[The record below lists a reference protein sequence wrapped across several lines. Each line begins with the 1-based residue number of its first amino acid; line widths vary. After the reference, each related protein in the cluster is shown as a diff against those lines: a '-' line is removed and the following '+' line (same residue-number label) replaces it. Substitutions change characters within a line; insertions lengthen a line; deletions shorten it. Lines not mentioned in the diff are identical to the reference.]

1 MKITSVDIFQITTGR
16 PPLKGDYW
24 KPVVVRVNTSE
35 GISGFGEV
43 GLAYAI
49 GAEAG
54 FAMSVEFARLII
66 GRDPMNNEQIWDKL
80 HKKTFWG
87 QGGGTIIFGGIS
99 GLDIALWDIKGK
111 VLGVPVHQLL
121 GGKTQRKL
129 RTYASQLQFGWG
141 KVARVL
147 TKPAEYAE
155 AALDAVHDGYDCIK
169 VDPVA
174 FDLEGKWAR
183 WNLNGVL
190 SDVQVKTAYNRLKA
204 MREAIGPDKDI
215 ICELH
220 SYTDATAAIQL
231 GRAIEDLG
239 IFFIEEPVMPLNA
252 EMMKLVAD
260 NVKIPIASGER
271 IYTRWGYKPFFDNK
285 SLRVIQPDLGL
296 VGGLTEGKKI
306 CDYAHL
312 YDITVQAHVC
322 GGPIATAAALQLEA
336 AIPNF
341 IIHEHHQAAML
352 EENIA
357 IGKYDYQPVNGYFEI
372 PTLPGIGQEL
382 SEEAM
387 KTAITVTVK

>member
-1 MKITSVDIFQITTGR
+1 MKITSVDVFQVTTGK

-24 KPVVVRVNTSE
+24 KPVVVRVNTDE

-87 QGGGTIIFGGIS
+87 QGGGTVIFGGIS

-111 VLGVPVHQLL
+111 ALGVPAYKLL

-141 KVARVL
+141 KTARVL
-147 TKPAEYAE
+147 IKPEEYAE
-155 AALDAVHDGYDCIK
+155 AALDAVNDGYDCIK
-169 VDPVA
+169 VDPIA
-174 FDLEGKWAR
+174 FDLTGKWAR

-190 SDVQVKTAYNRLKA
+190 SGVQVKTAYARLKA

-220 SYTDATAAIQL
+220 AYTDATAAIQL
-231 GRAIEDLG
+231 GRAIEDLD
-239 IFFIEEPVMPLNA
+239 IFCLEEPVMPMNP
-252 EMMKLVAD
+252 EMMKMVAE
-260 NVKIPIASGER
+260 NVKIPLASGER
-271 IYTRWGYKPFFDNK
+271 IYTRWGYRPFFENH

-306 CDYAHL
+306 ADYAHL
-312 YDITVQAHVC
+312 YDVTVQAHVC

-352 EENIA
+352 KENIA
-357 IGKYDYQPVNGYFEI
+357 IGKYDYQPVKGYFDI
-372 PTLPGIGQEL
+372 PELPGIGQEM

-387 KTAITVTVK
+387 KAAICVTVK